1 MTVAIATAGQD
12 GWGCPNAN
20 SLPYCSDDSLRFGE
34 DHSYATLDSFMTYA
48 RRFDPIFLI
57 IDQFNEF
64 MSPDEGW
71 DANTNDDIEPANLWG
86 VGAIDAVKQEI
97 EKYRNH

>member
-1 MTVAIATAGQD
+1 MIFATQ
-12 GWGCPNAN
+12 
-20 SLPYCSDDSLRFGE
+20 LQ
-34 DHSYATLDSFMTYA
+34 
-48 RRFDPIFLI
+48 PIFLF

-86 VGAIDAVKQEI
+86 RGDLKIVRDEI
-97 EKYRNH
+97 EAYRKAVQ